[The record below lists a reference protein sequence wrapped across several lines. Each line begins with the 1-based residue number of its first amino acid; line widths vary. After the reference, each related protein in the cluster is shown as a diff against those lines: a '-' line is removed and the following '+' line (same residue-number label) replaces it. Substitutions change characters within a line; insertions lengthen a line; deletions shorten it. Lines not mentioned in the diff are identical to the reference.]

1 MTKEEKE
8 SIRRLA
14 SRARCICPPPCRYGD
29 AASRNCLFS
38 ASAGRDKA
46 YRKAQTICW
55 REHAM
60 NLEFTP
66 EEQAFR
72 DEVRAFIAENHPKE
86 LGDFGMRE
94 DMTREEM
101 VAWHKILG
109 AKGWSVPAWPVE
121 YGGTGW
127 TPTQRYIWS
136 EENARANT
144 FMPLPFGVSMVGP
157 VIYTFGN
164 EEQKAKHLPGIRS
177 GEVWWCQGYSEPG
190 AGSDLASLKTTAVRD
205 GDHYVINGQ
214 KTWTTLAQHADWGF
228 FLCRTDPTAKAQE
241 GISFILV
248 DMKTPGVEVKP
259 IKLLDGGYEVNE
271 TWLTDVRVPVENLV
285 GVENKG
291 WTYAKFLL
299 AHERSGIAGVA
310 RSKRGVEKLRE
321 IAANETLDGAP
332 LIKDFD
338 FAKKVSQLEI
348 DLAALEI
355 TELRTLAGEQAGKGP
370 GPESSILKIKGTE
383 IQQRLTELTLEAV
396 GTYSAPYYGSI
407 ANDTGSNEY
416 AVGPAHAQHAA
427 ATYFNMRKT
436 SIYGGSNEIQRNIIT
451 KMILGL

>member
-1 MTKEEKE
+1 
-8 SIRRLA
+8 
-14 SRARCICPPPCRYGD
+14 
-29 AASRNCLFS
+29 
-38 ASAGRDKA
+38 
-46 YRKAQTICW
+46 
-55 REHAM
+55 
-60 NLEFTP
+60 
-66 EEQAFR
+66 
-72 DEVRAFIAENHPKE
+72 
-86 LGDFGMRE
+86 
-94 DMTREEM
+94 
-101 VAWHKILG
+101 
-109 AKGWSVPAWPVE
+109 
-121 YGGTGW
+121 
-127 TPTQRYIWS
+127 
-136 EENARANT
+136 
-144 FMPLPFGVSMVGP
+144 MVGP

-164 EEQKAKHLPGIRS
+164 EEQKKQHLPGILS
-177 GEVWWCQGYSEPG
+177 GDVWWCQGYSEPG

-214 KTWTTLAQHADWGF
+214 KTWTTLAQYADWGF
-228 FLCRTDPTAKAQE
+228 FLCRTDPDAPKQQQ

-259 IKLLDGGYEVNE
+259 IKLIDGGYEVNE

-285 GVENKG
+285 GVENQG

-321 IAANETLDGAP
+321 IAGSESLDGAP
-332 LIKDFD
+332 LMEDFD
-338 FAKKVSQLEI
+338 FARKVSQLEI

-396 GTYSAPYYGSI
+396 GSYGTPMYGSI
-407 ANDTGSNEY
+407 ADAGSNEY
-416 AVGPAHAQHAA
+416 PVGPDYAQASA

>member
-1 MTKEEKE
+1 
-8 SIRRLA
+8 
-14 SRARCICPPPCRYGD
+14 
-29 AASRNCLFS
+29 
-38 ASAGRDKA
+38 
-46 YRKAQTICW
+46 
-55 REHAM
+55 M
-60 NLEFTP
+60 NLEFTA

-72 DEVRAFIAENHPKE
+72 DEVRAFIAESHPKE

-109 AKGWSVPAWPVE
+109 TKGWSVPAWPVE

-164 EEQKAKHLPGIRS
+164 AEQKAQHLPGIRS

>member
-1 MTKEEKE
+1 
-8 SIRRLA
+8 
-14 SRARCICPPPCRYGD
+14 
-29 AASRNCLFS
+29 
-38 ASAGRDKA
+38 
-46 YRKAQTICW
+46 
-55 REHAM
+55 M

-72 DEVRAFIAENHPKE
+72 NEVRTFIEENYPAHLK
-86 LGDFGMRE
+86 DVGMRE
-94 DMTREEM
+94 DIPPEDM

-109 AKGWSVPAWPVE
+109 EKGWSVPAWPVE

-136 EENARANT
+136 EENARINAI
-144 FMPLPFGVSMVGP
+144 MPLPFGVSMVGP
-157 VIYTFGN
+157 VIYTFGS
-164 EEQKAKHLPGIRS
+164 EEQKAKHLPGIRDGS
-177 GEVWWCQGYSEPG
+177 VWWCQGYSEPG

-228 FLCRTDPTAKAQE
+228 FLCRTDPDAKKPQE
-241 GISFILV
+241 GISFILI
-248 DMKTPGVEVKP
+248 DMNSPGVEVKP
-259 IKLLDGGYEVNE
+259 IKLLDGGHEVNE

-285 GVENKG
+285 GKENEG

-321 IAANETLDGAP
+321 IAGQELVGGSP
-332 LIKDFD
+332 LIEDVD
-338 FAKKVSQLEI
+338 FARKVSQLEI

-355 TELRTLAGEQAGKGP
+355 TELRTLANEQAGKGP

-396 GTYSAPYYGSI
+396 GPYGTPLYGNI
-407 ANDTGSNEY
+407 ANVPGDAGSNQY
-416 AVGPAHAQHAA
+416 PVGPDYAQHAA